1 LQFLPRLPTIP
12 YLSRLLTN
20 MSLIIHKHWRTWL
33 LLGMALIFA
42 ADTLS
47 PYEIAAA
54 VFYSLIILAAASRL
68 KRTTLLWLAASCALL
83 TLLSL
88 PISHLGGA
96 FLSGLINTLISL
108 SAIGATT
115 YLALKRNAATAA
127 TQKAEAQLL
136 RLARIQTLEGL
147 TTTLAHEL
155 SQPLT
160 VMISSAEAAQRWLV
174 QQPAQTQ
181 RTLEALQ
188 RIVGA
193 GGQASSIVG
202 RVRSLTQQATPE
214 RSVFDLN
221 AAAGEVLALADA
233 QITAGNIR
241 LISQWA
247 ADLPPVFADRVQV
260 QQVISNLLLNAIEAM
275 SGQDEAL
282 PRRLQVI
289 SQQQPHQAELIVI
302 DSGPGFAAVP
312 AEQLFAAFWTTKAQG
327 LGLGLGICRMIIESQ
342 DGQISA
348 QNLASGGACF
358 SFTLPLAKEESH
370 ASRDLLN

>member
-1 LQFLPRLPTIP
+1 
-12 YLSRLLTN
+12 

-54 VFYSLIILAAASRL
+54 VFYSLIILVAASRL
-68 KRTTLLWLAASCALL
+68 KQTTLLWLATSCVLL

-88 PISHLGGA
+88 PISHLGGS

-127 TQKAEAQLL
+127 AQKAEAQLL

-160 VMISSAEAAQRWLV
+160 VVISSAEAAQRWLV
-174 QQPAQTQ
+174 QQPVQGERMQ
-181 RTLEALQ
+181 SALL
-188 RIVGA
+188 RIIEA
-193 GGQASSIVG
+193 GGQASSILS
-202 RVRSLTQQATPE
+202 RVRSLTQQALPE
-214 RSVFDLN
+214 RRAFDLGT
-221 AAAGEVLALADA
+221 AATEVLKLADA
-233 QITAGNIR
+233 QIKAANIE
-241 LISQWA
+241 LDCQL
-247 ADLPPVFADRVQV
+247 DKPLPPVFADRVQV

-275 SGQDEAL
+275 SAQDQAL

-289 SQQQPHQAELIVI
+289 LQKQQNRAELMIS
-302 DSGPGFAAVP
+302 DSGPGFAAVST
-312 AEQLFAAFWTTKAQG
+312 EQLFAAFWTTKQQG
-327 LGLGLGICRMIIESQ
+327 LGLGLSICRMIIESQ
-342 DGQISA
+342 GGQINA
-348 QNLASGGACF
+348 KNLAPVGACF
-358 SFTLPLAKEESH
+358 SFSLPLAKEGS
-370 ASRDLLN
+370 